1 MVGISTK
8 GNSFPKNGISSGAR
22 NPHLAS
28 WHAGGRRDGAR
39 PIRSRRTEQAVDHFV
54 RLEGSTFRLNIDQ
67 QARGP
72 VEGDRSAM
80 IMAASVG
87 KILETATQAAHAV
100 RIDQVKMLVF
110 SARHQ

>member
-54 RLEGSTFRLNIDQ
+54 RLKGSTFRLNIDQ
-67 QARGP
+67 QSSGP
-72 VEGDRSAM
+72 VEGDWSAV
-80 IMAASVG
+80 IMAAAVAE
-87 KILETATQAAHAV
+87 ILEAATQAAHAV
-100 RIDQVKMLVF
+100 RIDQMEMLVF
-110 SARHQ
+110 SARHE